1 MASLDFIATQGMDDP
16 RMIRICTECKHH
28 RCETGICDEYV
39 AAYFSIYGREKN
51 HHRKAKKYE
60 CFGVRLDLNTWARF
74 AGCSANWLRKK
85 MSNVGLYRALG
96 CPPAQTVYDWARQWE
111 AERWTMCGHGD

>member
-39 AAYFSIYGREKN
+39 AAYFSIYGREKQ
-51 HHRKAKKYE
+51 R
-60 CFGVRLDLNTWARF
+60 GSV
-74 AGCSANWLRKK
+74 
-85 MSNVGLYRALG
+85 
-96 CPPAQTVYDWARQWE
+96 
-111 AERWTMCGHGD
+111 